1 MAIFPSK
8 AERAA
13 RRKVAIRMG
22 KRTIRRYIGECH
34 RMGRKYHDMARQAIT
49 LDDEPASRQYV
60 YQHYLY
66 EQQAQK
72 WERFLLRM
80 EDLLMRGEMSGAM
93 GALVQSVQALSREI
107 RANVSPRRMAR
118 AVAAVQGDMARLEM
132 AEEQLSAM
140 MEGLDFEAGA
150 PIEQGE
156 PAEIPEEA
164 SEEVARLQASL
175 REEVAA
181 GESVPAAG
189 GGPGPDERIREGIE
203 RLRRLK
209 AQQDR

>member
-93 GALVQSVQALSREI
+93 GALVESVQALRSALPPMLRD
-107 RANVSPRRMAR
+107 AARRCPSAR
-118 AVAAVQGDMARLEM
+118 
-132 AEEQLSAM
+132 S
-140 MEGLDFEAGA
+140 
-150 PIEQGE
+150 
-156 PAEIPEEA
+156 
-164 SEEVARLQASL
+164 
-175 REEVAA
+175 
-181 GESVPAAG
+181 
-189 GGPGPDERIREGIE
+189 
-203 RLRRLK
+203 
-209 AQQDR
+209 